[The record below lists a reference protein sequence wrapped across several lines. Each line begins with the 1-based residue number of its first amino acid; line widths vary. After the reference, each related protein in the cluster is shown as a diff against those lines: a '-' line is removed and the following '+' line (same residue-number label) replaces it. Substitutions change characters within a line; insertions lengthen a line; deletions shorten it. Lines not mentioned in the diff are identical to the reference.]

1 MFPGEENFSCSV
13 LTMRF
18 LITHLRMSGD
28 IRVEPELDDNEN
40 PIPVLAHDRIIYHFS
55 PGPGGR
61 LRMAFNDARKFG
73 RVWLVENPQ
82 EVTGLLGPEP
92 LSDDFTPGLLYNR
105 LQRTHRQIK
114 PLLLDQSFL
123 AGMGNIYTDE
133 ALYLSRI
140 HPLRISS
147 TLSMN
152 EAEILWQAIQS
163 VLNEGIRR
171 NGASIDWVYR
181 GGEFQNTFQVYRRT
195 GEPCYRCGAPG
206 SKDIGRAAQQSF
218 LP

>member
-1 MFPGEENFSCSV
+1 
-13 LTMRF
+13 MRF

-28 IRVEPELDDNEN
+28 IRVEPELDDKDT

-61 LRMAFNDARKFG
+61 LRMACNDARKFG
-73 RVWLVENPQ
+73 RVWLVEEPQ
-82 EVTGLLGPEP
+82 EVTGFLGPEP

-171 NGASIDWVYR
+171 NGSSFDWVYR

-195 GEPCYRCGAPG
+195 GEPCYRCGAPVQRILVG
-206 SKDIGRAAQQSF
+206 QRSSHFCPECQEMPF
-218 LP
+218 Y